1 MLLAVNTLIQIGQEE
16 KKVMRVVWLDES
28 LSNCYAI
35 SIYENRYPEFQKVE
49 DILKEIQ
56 AKQFH
61 ILTTDPLMRPVF
73 EEVLTDRERE
83 HREQAWEVIQS
94 IASSKNE
101 PAIFFART
109 RNRLIHEAANKF
121 GISEKTIR
129 RWLLKYWKG
138 GKTKNA
144 LLPLYSNCGGKNK
157 EKRAGSS
164 KRGRPRKYGNK
175 DDGINV
181 TENIQQIFRLALKK
195 YYYTKRKGSLRYAY
209 EQMLKEWFSVDY
221 KIQNGIKI
229 PVVADNASLPTLD
242 QFLYFYRKENTIR
255 KEVSTRH
262 SPKEYELK
270 HRAVLGKATT
280 EAIGPAS
287 KFLIDGTSFDIY
299 LISRFNRNWIIG
311 RPHLTYIQD
320 VFSHMIVGVHVG
332 LEASWMSA
340 AMAIAH
346 TVEDKVEYM
355 KRFGIDISPED
366 WPSKYLCETIMG
378 DRGELFTKKAESI
391 IQSLNITVQNT
402 SSYRGDLKGI
412 LERHFRLTTDL
423 VKPLLPGSINE
434 DFRQRGSRDYRLDAK
449 LDLQQFT
456 KLILLCVLHFNKHHY
471 LSNYDRQAMMVEDDV
486 PCVPI
491 ALWNWGIKYR
501 SGKLRELPQDIVKLH
516 LLPTD
521 EATVTFQGIRFQ
533 KMYYSSSTAIHER
546 WFERARSKGNWKIPI
561 SYDPRDMTFLYIRG
575 VGERGYETAF
585 LLDHQQKYK
594 DKTIEEVNYLM
605 AMENIQRT
613 EHNKNAIQSKIDL
626 FAEIESVVREAEK
639 ETNLQNIGGSKAEKL
654 RDIRKHRNFEKQVHQ
669 KNDAFVLHENQI
681 KGAEISVVEAEQD
694 YFADFSLFQ
703 KKQKERGFN
712 E

>member
-1 MLLAVNTLIQIGQEE
+1 MLLAVNTLIQLGQDE
-16 KKVMRVVWLDES
+16 KNVERIIWLDET
-28 LSNCYAI
+28 CTYCFVI
-35 SIYENRYPEFQKVE
+35 PIYENKYPKPRKVA
-49 DILKEIQ
+49 DILQEVR
-56 AKQFH
+56 ARQFE
-61 ILTTDPLMRPVF
+61 LLATDPLMRPVF
-73 EEVLTDRERE
+73 EEGLTDRERQ
-83 HREQAWEVIQS
+83 HREQAWEVVQS
-94 IASSKNE
+94 IAGSENE
-101 PAIFFART
+101 PAVFFART
-109 RNRLIHEAANKF
+109 RNRLLHDAAKKY
-121 GISEKTIR
+121 GISEKTVG

-195 YYYTKRKGSLRYAY
+195 YYYNKGKGSLRYAY
-209 EQMLKEWFSVDY
+209 EQMVKEWFSADY

-229 PVVADNASLPTLD
+229 PVVADNTSLPTLD
-242 QFLYFYRKENTIR
+242 QFLYFYRKENSIR
-255 KEVSTRH
+255 KEISTRH

-287 KFLIDGTSFDIY
+287 KYLIDGTSFDIY
-299 LISRFNRNWIIG
+299 LVSRFNRNWIIG

-320 VFSHMIVGVHVG
+320 VFSHMIVGVHIG
-332 LEASWMSA
+332 LEAGWMSA

-366 WPSKYLCETIMG
+366 WPSRYLCETIMG

-391 IQSLNITVQNT
+391 IQNLNITVQNT

-423 VKPLLPGSINE
+423 VKPLLPGAINE
-434 DFRQRGSRDYRLDAK
+434 DFRQRGGRDYRLDAK

-471 LSNYDRQAMMVEDDV
+471 LSNYDRQEMMIEDDV
-486 PCVPI
+486 PCVPL

-501 SGKLRELPQDIVKLH
+501 SGKLREVPKDIVMLH

-533 KMYYSSSTAIHER
+533 KMYYSSPTVIHER
-546 WFERARSKGNWKIPI
+546 WFERARHKGNWKISI
-561 SYDPRDMTFLYIRG
+561 SYDPRDMTVLYIRG
-575 VGERGYETAF
+575 IGERGYETAF
-585 LLDHQQKYK
+585 LLDHLQKYK

-613 EHNKNAIQSKIDL
+613 EHNQNAIQPKVDL
-626 FAEIESVVREAEK
+626 LTEIESIVKEAEK

-654 RDIRKHRNFEKQVHQ
+654 RDIRSHRNFEKQVHQ
-669 KNDAFVLHENQI
+669 KNEAFVLHENQI
-681 KGAEISVVEAEQD
+681 KGTEIPAVEAEQD

-703 KKQKERGFN
+703 KRQEERF
-712 E
+712 